1 MRLLWIGT
9 KPPTPPRDGGRLATL
24 TTLRALAADGV
35 EIHLVAPA
43 ADGSDL
49 REAADLAE
57 LCTPHLVAARPLG
70 PVRSAALSLAGSLPY
85 SIVRHRHRGVARV
98 VERLLSEVA
107 FDAVH
112 AEQVQ
117 AFAQAESAL
126 RAGVPVVV
134 RAQNVESDLWGAAA
148 RLHPWAGPWLAR
160 EARRLARYEGEA
172 VRRSAATVTL
182 SEQDAERLRKLAGPG
197 PRVVAI
203 PPPFPAALPPS
214 ETDLPGD
221 PPVVLLGSGGWLPN
235 RDATRWFLAEIWPEV
250 RARVPGA
257 VLHHF
262 ADETERP
269 QAVPA
274 SVETHPPPADSRDAF
289 APGAILVVPL
299 RIASGIRMKILEAW
313 ARGLPVVAT
322 PEAAAGLE
330 AEDGRD
336 LLLAEDGPGFASA
349 LGRLASEPGL
359 RERLVTA
366 GRRSLAERH
375 DPAAVSRRLL
385 EAYGLAAKPPR
396 RPPHRM

>member
-9 KPPTPPRDGGRLATL
+9 KPPTPPRDGGRLVAL
-24 TTLRALAADGV
+24 TTLRALAAQGV
-35 EIHLVAPA
+35 EIHLVAAA

-49 REAADLAE
+49 HEAALAE

-70 PVRSAALSLAGSLPY
+70 QVRSAALSLAGSLPY
-85 SIVRHRHRGVARV
+85 SIVRHRHREVTRVA
-98 VERLLSEVA
+98 ERLLSEVA

-117 AFAQAESAL
+117 ALAQAEPAL

-134 RAQNVESDLWGAAA
+134 RAQNVESDLWSAAA
-148 RLHPWAGPWLAR
+148 RLHPWARPWLAR

-172 VRRSAATVTL
+172 VRRSAATVAL
-182 SEQDAERLRKLAGPG
+182 SEQDAERLRMLAGPAS
-197 PRVVAI
+197 RVVAI
-203 PPPFPAALPPS
+203 PPPFPATLPPS
-214 ETDLPGD
+214 ETALPGD

-235 RDATRWFLAEIWPEV
+235 RDATRWFLAEVWPEV
-250 RARVPGA
+250 RREVPGA
-257 VLHHF
+257 VLHLH
-262 ADETERP
+262 AGRAERP
-269 QAVPA
+269 ENLPA
-274 SVETHPPPADSRDAF
+274 GVETHPAPADSREAF

-330 AEDGRD
+330 AEDGRE

-359 RERLVTA
+359 KERLVAA
-366 GRRSLAERH
+366 GRRCLAERH
-375 DPAAVSRRLL
+375 EPAAVGRRLL
-385 EAYGLAAKPPR
+385 EIYGLTAE
-396 RPPHRM
+396 PPHRM